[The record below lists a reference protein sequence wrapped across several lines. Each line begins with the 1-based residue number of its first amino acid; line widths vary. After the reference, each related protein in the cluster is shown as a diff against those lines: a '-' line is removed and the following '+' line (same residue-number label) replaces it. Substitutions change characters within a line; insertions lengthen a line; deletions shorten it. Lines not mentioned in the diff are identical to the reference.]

1 MARHSAASI
10 RRLGTVSLVVLL
22 VVMAA
27 AFNLQKFPGFKGTDY
42 HVQLADASGLHKG
55 NMVQVAGIRVGRVSA
70 IHIGG
75 DHVTVDV
82 NVKDA
87 TLGDKTQASVQV
99 LNLLGE
105 KYLELT
111 PKGSGKMEGGDTI
124 PVSRTNG
131 SYDIVATLGELTTTT
146 EAINVPRLSQALTT
160 LGDTVN
166 AASPHIRSTFTGLS
180 RISKAIATRD
190 ESIQQLLGR
199 ADRVTD
205 LLSERRGD
213 LVTLMKQGELVFQ
226 ELIARRQVIH
236 SLLVNAE
243 KLAVQLRGVA
253 TDNQAQIGDALK
265 QLDTALR
272 FLRGRE
278 KQIDDDADEPRPL
291 RLDPDQ
297 HHRHRPLVRRLRPQ
311 PRQHREPRR
320 VQDGESAGVM
330 NRLQCPHD
338 RRRRGGR
345 TPRCDLLRLP
355 GRGQSTQR
363 VTAYFDRTV
372 SLYKGSEVRVMG
384 VNIGTVTA
392 VVPEGDRVRVS
403 MEYDAEYKLPADA
416 KAAIVTPTLTADRF
430 VQIAPA
436 YTGGQVMADNARIDL
451 PKTGTPVELDRIYQ
465 SLSDLTQALGPNG
478 ANKDGAL
485 NTLLTAG
492 SKALRGNG
500 SSATRRC
507 STCRRPCRPSVT
519 AAVRCSTRSRT
530 CRS

>member
-1 MARHSAASI
+1 MARHTQGSI
-10 RRLGTVSLVVLL
+10 LRMGTVSLVVLL
-22 VVMAA
+22 VVVAA

-55 NMVQVAGIRVGRVSA
+55 NMVQVAGIRVGRVSG

-111 PKGSGKMEGGDTI
+111 PKGSGKMDGGDTI

-146 EAINVPRLSQALTT
+146 EAIDIPQLSQALTT

-166 AASPHIRSTFTGLS
+166 AASPHIKSTFNGLS
-180 RISKAIATRD
+180 RISQAIASRD

-205 LLSERRGD
+205 LLAQRRGD
-213 LVTLMKQGELVFQ
+213 LVTLMKQGELVFK
-226 ELIARRQVIH
+226 ELIARREVIH

-243 KLAVQLRGVA
+243 QPGRRAARRGHRQPGPDRRRA
-253 TDNQAQIGDALK
+253 QAARQGAGLP
-265 QLDTALR
+265 AWP
-272 FLRGRE
+272 RE
-278 KQIDDDADEPRPL
+278 ADRHDPDEPRSL

-297 HHRHRPLVRRLRPQ
+297 HHRHRPLVRRLRAQ
-311 PRQHREPRR
+311 PRQHRQPRR
-320 VQDGESAGVM
+320 VQAGDATEM
-330 NRLQCPHD
+330 MSRLSTRTIAIAAAVVLLAATFFVFQ
-338 RRRRGGR
+338 GGDKTR
-345 TPRCDLLRLP
+345 T
-355 GRGQSTQR
+355 

-403 MEYDAEYKLPADA
+403 MEYDDEYKLPADA

-436 YTGGQVMADNARIDL
+436 YTGGAVMADKAKIAL
-451 PKTGTPVELDRIYQ
+451 PKTGTPVELDRIYK

-478 ANKDGAL
+478 ANKDGVAEHPAHRRRQGAARQRQARQRDAAQPL
-485 NTLLTAG
+485 AG
-492 SKALRGNG
+492 RADLR
-500 SSATRRC
+500 
-507 STCRRPCRPSVT
+507 
-519 AAVRCSTRSRT
+519 
-530 CRS
+530 